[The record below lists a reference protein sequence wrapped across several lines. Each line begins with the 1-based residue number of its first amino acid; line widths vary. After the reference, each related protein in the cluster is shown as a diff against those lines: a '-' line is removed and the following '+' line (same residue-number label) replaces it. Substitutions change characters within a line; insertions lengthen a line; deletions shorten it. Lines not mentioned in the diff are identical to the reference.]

1 MVKIDKTQMFETI
14 LMSAAVYDRQAH
26 CIALRIDER
35 TTRMNHIK
43 DMIAD
48 GTMDLS
54 EVTEELTQIRSEN
67 KMDIIELKKI
77 MDHLERLTDIS
88 RKLDETQKEGDD
100 NETV

>member
-1 MVKIDKTQMFETI
+1 MVEIDKSQMFETI
-14 LMSAAVYDRQAH
+14 LMSATVYDRQAR
-26 CIALRIDER
+26 CIALRIDKR
-35 TTRMNHIK
+35 TARMNHIK

-48 GTMDLS
+48 GTMDLA
-54 EVTEELTQIRSEN
+54 EATEELNQIRSEN

-88 RKLDETQKEGDD
+88 RRLDETQKEGDD